1 MPNESGKL
9 YGLTV
14 LSPIIDD
21 DRATPSHDLQIRR
34 YLAGLKTDERSPFA
48 AAPGTHLT
56 RLAVMDDVIYV
67 GAPSCEEHL
76 KSKYLVWE
84 CNCDG
89 GLEEYLT
96 NLARAVP
103 GELDAIWSHCVGYPG
118 AGNVT
123 NLIAY
128 MKRCQL
134 DTTFFFAAVNDRSLP
149 QSLRALLTQHAVT
162 NFIAEHQGMAPAPL
176 QAEFLAFKAAL
187 DATPTPRAGS
197 MGPHREM
204 KTGGRNE

>member
-1 MPNESGKL
+1 MPNENGKL

-14 LSPIIDD
+14 LSPIIEDD
-21 DRATPSHDLQIRR
+21 SATPSHDLQIRAH
-34 YLAGLKTDERSPFA
+34 LAGLKTNQESPFA

-56 RLAVMDDVIYV
+56 RLVVMDDVIYV
-67 GAPSCEEHL
+67 GAPACEEHL

-89 GLEEYLT
+89 GLDEYLT
-96 NLARAVP
+96 NLAQQVP

-118 AGNVT
+118 AGNVRAF
-123 NLIAY
+123 IQY
-128 MKRCQL
+128 IKSCQL
-134 DTTFFFAAVNDRSLP
+134 ETTFFFAAVNDRTLP

-162 NFIAEHQGMAPAPL
+162 KFIAEHQGMTPAKL
-176 QAEFLAFKAAL
+176 QAEFLAFRAAL
-187 DATPTPRAGS
+187 AATPTPPAGS